1 MTKADRISARAL
13 EAYLV
18 AAARLG
24 DRAAAERLVRLT
36 APRLTAHAVR
46 LLGEVE
52 GARDV
57 VQEAWAE
64 IFRGLGGLRAE
75 GAFLPWALRIVTR
88 RVARTIARRQRDRR
102 LAAGWAAEAETEA
115 PETGPGAV
123 DAARVRAALARLS
136 PDQAATVALFYL
148 EDLSTAEVAAAT
160 DVPVGTVKT
169 RLMHARDKLRGF
181 LQGEEDGQAR

>member
-1 MTKADRISARAL
+1 MGNADRTAARAL

-36 APRLTAHAVR
+36 APRLAAHAVR

-52 GARDV
+52 AARDV

-75 GAFLPWALRIVTR
+75 AAFLPWALRIVTR
-88 RVARTIARRQRDRR
+88 RVARSIARRQRDRR
-102 LAAGWAAEAETEA
+102 LAADWAAEAETA
-115 PETGPGAV
+115 VPEPGPGAV
-123 DAARVRAALARLS
+123 DAAKVRAALALL
-136 PDQAATVALFYL
+136 PPVQAATMALFYL
-148 EDLSTAEVAAAT
+148 EDMTTAEVAAAT

-169 RLMHARDKLRGF
+169 RLMHARDRLRAL